1 MTTQS
6 SLQIYIA
13 SKNIIFSSNADCSI
27 PSNSPHYTKMN
38 CIPNIWTNLS
48 IVRIF
53 RSAADHVKNATLV
66 GTLTLQILFQG
77 KV

>member
-1 MTTQS
+1 MIYGLPTILHMQHHS
-6 SLQIYIA
+6 STIKFLL
-13 SKNIIFSSNADCSI
+13 C
-27 PSNSPHYTKMN
+27 
-38 CIPNIWTNLS
+38 NLS

-77 KV
+77 KF

>member
-1 MTTQS
+1 MIYGLPTILHMQHHS
-6 SLQIYIA
+6 STIKFLL
-13 SKNIIFSSNADCSI
+13 C
-27 PSNSPHYTKMN
+27 
-38 CIPNIWTNLS
+38 NLS